1 MPTVLA
7 LETSC
12 DESAAAIVRD
22 RQVLAS
28 AVASQ
33 VEEHARWGGV
43 VPEIA
48 SRRHV
53 EALPQLIAQVCRES
67 GLSLAEVDAVAA
79 TVAPGLV
86 GALLVASITGRTL
99 ARLHGK
105 SFLGVHHL
113 EGHLAS
119 VHLGEA
125 MPPGPHLVLL
135 VSGGH
140 TELVRV
146 EGPGE
151 VRRLGRSHDDAAGE
165 AFDKVARLLGL
176 GYPGGPAIQEAAS
189 GGDPQR
195 FRLPRG
201 RVSRPEGG
209 FHPYDFSFS
218 GLKTAMLRLV
228 RSLEAEGSTPLP
240 LADLA
245 ASFEQAVVEV
255 LVERSCT
262 VRSMRA
268 SQRWCWWAVWRP
280 TSGCARSW
288 PSAAAG
294 MGCSGGW
301 RRWPIAPTTPP
312 WWGWRPA
319 SVWPGGVG
327 APSTWGW
334 RRACLWPRPTAC
346 TAPRHR
352 SEPLS
357 CGCKPLPPWPLPT
370 RTGPLGR
377 PLLPPRQG
385 RVG

>member
-22 RQVLAS
+22 RTVLAS

-53 EALPQLIAQVCRES
+53 EALPQLIEQVCRDS
-67 GLSLAEVDAVAA
+67 GLTLAEVDAVAA

-86 GALLVASITGRTL
+86 GALLVASISGRTL
-99 ARLHGK
+99 ARLHDK
-105 SFLGVHHL
+105 PFLGVHHL

-119 VHLGEA
+119 VQLGA
-125 MPPGPHLVLL
+125 PLPPGPHLVLL

-146 EGPGE
+146 ETTGDL
-151 VRRLGRSHDDAAGE
+151 RRLGRSHDDAAGE

-176 GYPGGPAIQEAAS
+176 GYPGGPAIQEAAR
-189 GGDPQR
+189 GGDGQR

-209 FHPYDFSFS
+209 FYPYDFSFS

-228 RSLEAEGSTPLP
+228 RSLEAEGPAPLP

-255 LVERSCT
+255 LVQRSCRCAQDQGLAT
-262 VRSMRA
+262 V
-268 SQRWCWWAVWRP
+268 VL
-280 TSGCARSW
+280 
-288 PSAAAG
+288 
-294 MGCSGGW
+294 
-301 RRWPIAPTTPP
+301 
-312 WWGWRPA
+312 
-319 SVWPGGVG
+319 VGGVAANQRLRAQMEERCRRDG
-327 APSTWGW
+327 LQWRVAPLAYCTDNAAMVGVA
-334 RRACLWPRPTAC
+334 ACERLARGC
-346 TAPRHR
+346 R
-352 SEPLS
+352 SPIDLAVAARLPLEQA
-357 CGCKPLPPWPLPT
+357 GCLYVSPPPF
-370 RTGPLGR
+370 
-377 PLLPPRQG
+377 
-385 RVG
+385 